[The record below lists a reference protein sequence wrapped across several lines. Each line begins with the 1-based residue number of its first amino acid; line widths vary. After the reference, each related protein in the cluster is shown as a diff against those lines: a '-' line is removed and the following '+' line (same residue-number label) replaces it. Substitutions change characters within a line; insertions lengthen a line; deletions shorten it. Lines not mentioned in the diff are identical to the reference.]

1 MSGHRVFRLVSVF
14 FVPYCGYRYN
24 RRVRFILAS
33 GKREGKEMRRGKF
46 LVAGVVLAL
55 MSLPLSSL
63 ATVSEEQANRLGR
76 DLMPTGGLRAGNAE
90 GTIPE
95 WRGGLE
101 RREID
106 LNQPDPLGDPFGD
119 DPMRFRIT
127 AENMAQ
133 FRDQLTPGHIA
144 MLEAY
149 SDTYT
154 MPVYPTRRSTSYPD
168 YVYEWT
174 RYNAVNAELEGR
186 DGLRGAYMGV
196 PFPIPTRGEHP
207 IWNHKMRYRG
217 EGARVFNNR
226 AIVNTAGDYFL
237 VRIVQEVLF
246 FYHMQDYSPERLD
259 ESNEHLRY
267 MEQTVSPSRLA
278 GNVLLVHEP
287 IDQLR
292 EQRQA
297 WIYNPG
303 QRRVRRAPNVEHD
316 NPSANADGLLTNDQT
331 DVFNGSLN
339 RYDWELVGR
348 QEFYMPYNSYRL
360 QSTSLTYDQILQAGH
375 INQDLARYELRRVW
389 VVDARVRYG
398 VRHLFPRRTFYV
410 DEDSWQ
416 ILSVDIYDNRGQLWR
431 VHEAH
436 NVNFYNAQAV
446 TGILEATY
454 DLQSRRYIAVGL
466 GNEDPVSDYRW
477 TESPSYFTP
486 AQLRRGGRR

>member
-1 MSGHRVFRLVSVF
+1 MRV
-14 FVPYCGYRYN
+14 
-24 RRVRFILAS
+24 
-33 GKREGKEMRRGKF
+33 GKF
-46 LVAGVVLAL
+46 RFVVILTAFFAL
-55 MSLPLSSL
+55 PVG
-63 ATVSEEQANRLGR
+63 ATASVSEAEADRLGR
-76 DLMPTGGLRAGNAE
+76 DLMPTGGVRAGNAE

-95 WRGGLE
+95 WTGGLE
-101 RREID
+101 LRELD
-106 LNQPDPLGDPFGD
+106 MNHPDPLGDPYAD
-119 DPMRFRIT
+119 DPLRYRIT
-127 AENMAQ
+127 SDNMAQ
-133 FRDQLTPGHIA
+133 FRDRLTPGHIA
-144 MLEAY
+144 LLEAY
-149 SDTYT
+149 PDSYH

-174 RYNAVNAELEGR
+174 RYNAVNAGLEGS
-186 DGLRGAYMGV
+186 DGLTGVYMGV

-226 AIVNTAGDYFL
+226 AIVNTDGSYYL

-246 FYHMQDYSPERLD
+246 FYSMQDYSPERLD

-287 IDQLR
+287 INQVR

-316 NPSANADGLLTNDQT
+316 NPSANADGLLTTDQT

-339 RYDWELVGR
+339 RYEWELVGLR
-348 QEFYMPYNSYRL
+348 EYYMPYNSYNL
-360 QSTSLTYDQILQAGH
+360 QSTRLTYDQILQAGH

-389 VVDARVRYG
+389 VVDARVRPG
-398 VRHLFPRRTFYV
+398 MRHLYPRRTFYV

-416 ILSVDIYDNRGQLWR
+416 ILSVDVYDNRGQLWR
-431 VHEAH
+431 MQEAH
-436 NVNFYNAQAV
+436 SLNFYNVGAV
-446 TGILEATY
+446 TGILEATH